1 MKEYD
6 LLFNQLLKKSLLEI
20 EEHQNEVKQLTKIVN
35 LCCDRLD
42 IKNRK
47 TEILLEMIKWN
58 SLNGLEKRK

>member
-47 TEILLEMIKWN
+47 TEILLEMIK
-58 SLNGLEKRK
+58 